1 MYIKFTS
8 PKRSKLND
16 VGLRVVQSS
25 CTVTAIS
32 KFKST
37 TASLSVS
44 TASLQP
50 TQQQMLLWSTVQLK
64 IFMASF
70 PLHVR
75 MGAVLRDLFPR
86 VIGSDELHLYLHTNP
101 RTAGLEPDFGR
112 SSRLK
117 RMLVLRDHECHQW
130 LYNGISFLASDSSGM
145 HVNYGSGNINDGPE
159 NYPALLLELLNAVFL
174 STCKS
179 RTTSQKYPYS

>member
-16 VGLRVVQSS
+16 VGLRVVQPS

-70 PLHVR
+70 PSPACKDGCSAEGSVSRGDGIRWAPSVFAHKPQDCWV
-75 MGAVLRDLFPR
+75 GARLWEELQTQEDAGIKRSWMSPVTLQWDLLFSFRSFWNACKLWLR
-86 VIGSDELHLYLHTNP
+86 
-101 RTAGLEPDFGR
+101 
-112 SSRLK
+112 
-117 RMLVLRDHECHQW
+117 
-130 LYNGISFLASDSSGM
+130 
-145 HVNYGSGNINDGPE
+145 
-159 NYPALLLELLNAVFL
+159 
-174 STCKS
+174 
-179 RTTSQKYPYS
+179 